1 MIQCCEADRSRSAA
15 SRNSRSCRG
24 LQAFRGR
31 GMSRRERMIGALIG
45 DIVGSRFERHNC
57 KSRDFAFLTP
67 ECHVTDDSVMTLAVA
82 HALLESSGH
91 RESLSQQVVESMQRF
106 GRRWAK
112 GCYGGRFTRWLYSEH
127 PQPYGSY
134 GNGSAMRVSPCA
146 WAAESLEDAL
156 DMAKR
161 VTMVTHDHPEGL
173 RGAEAVTAVIWLAR
187 QGKDQKTIRESVE
200 ASWYGLDFTL
210 DEIRDGYGW
219 DVSCQGSVPQA
230 IEAFLEADSVES
242 AVRNAVSIGG
252 DSDTIAAMAASM
264 AEARFGV
271 PEELRERI
279 LEFLDPPLAGI
290 VARFEQHFPES
301 RVLSRA

>member
-1 MIQCCEADRSRSAA
+1 MRAVIR
-15 SRNSRSCRG
+15 
-24 LQAFRGR
+24 
-31 GMSRRERMIGALIG
+31 RRERMIGALIG
-45 DIVGSRFERHNC
+45 DIAGSRFERHNC

-67 ECHVTDDSVMTLAVA
+67 ACHVTDDSVMTLAVA
-82 HALLESSGH
+82 HAILESAGH
-91 RESLSQQVVESMQRF
+91 RESLSRHAVEAMQRF

-156 DMAKR
+156 DMARR

-173 RGAEAVTAVIWLAR
+173 RGAEAVTAVIWFAR
-187 QGKDQKTIRESVE
+187 QGENLESIRKLVE
-200 ASWYGLDFTL
+200 ASWYRLDFTL
-210 DEIRDGYGW
+210 DEIRDSYAW
-219 DVSCQGSVPQA
+219 EVSCQGSVPQA

-271 PEELRERI
+271 PEKLRERI
-279 LEFLDPPLAGI
+279 LAFLEPELAEV
-290 VARFEQHFPES
+290 VARFERRFPES
-301 RVLSRA
+301 RVLPKN

>member
-1 MIQCCEADRSRSAA
+1 M
-15 SRNSRSCRG
+15 
-24 LQAFRGR
+24 
-31 GMSRRERMIGALIG
+31 
-45 DIVGSRFERHNC
+45 
-57 KSRDFAFLTP
+57 
-67 ECHVTDDSVMTLAVA
+67 
-82 HALLESSGH
+82 
-91 RESLSQQVVESMQRF
+91 
-106 GRRWAK
+106 
-112 GCYGGRFTRWLYSEH
+112 
-127 PQPYGSY
+127 
-134 GNGSAMRVSPCA
+134 
-146 WAAESLEDAL
+146 
-156 DMAKR
+156 
-161 VTMVTHDHPEGL
+161 
-173 RGAEAVTAVIWLAR
+173 TAVIWLAR